1 MILSMFDWMKI
12 KDLKK
17 FSPIKKD
24 KLKISL
30 EFHMPS
36 KDKFKQSTLVHSM
49 HLIFKMQ
56 GFPKL
61 ICSSFIISSFIS
73 VACAQEQIADMSK
86 INSIETPSSSDQT
99 LQTLASADVNVSAK
113 VEPSTVTVSELDSLA
128 ALKQQEQ
135 TINQIEELK
144 PIQFDENLEDLPVVS
159 VDQNMANEI
168 YRVAEEAKNEAKNYR
183 ANATQTTVND
193 VSQAELTEITKA
205 PVNINQLMQEIQA
218 DSKIVVEANETG
230 RTLADFQAK
239 SEPAPEKVGF
249 FKKII
254 NRFKPENILNT
265 DKVPR
270 ISADVSGA
278 PPELAANIKAKLS
291 SFTQESFDDFAAA
304 LPQLRALSNQAA
316 QAVGY
321 YNAEFKFEKVSE
333 SKVKVNVTPNEPV
346 IINKQN
352 IDFTGAGENL
362 PQFQVIR
369 LVPIQDE
376 KDIFNHGKYEET
388 KSKIVNTATDNGF
401 FDAYWRLHDVKI
413 SQPKKIAD
421 INLKYETGERYKL
434 KKVEYRMSDPSK
446 PLPLTQKV
454 LDSLAPWKEGD
465 DYAFWRVNLLAN
477 NLTNTRYFNYTLVD
491 TIKPDPIQPPLELPP
506 DLQALVDQQRI
517 QESQLLNSQQKA
529 DLARQKVTSSQEV
542 TQDVVDESQFSGGQA
557 AQPYA
562 LARAM
567 PLAHDHDDEEEER
580 QKLEQQTRIEKK
592 IPVVVTLN
600 ADRLNSLETGIGY
613 GTDTGARIRSQYR
626 RAIVNKYGHAFD
638 ANIELSQIRQSI
650 DGRYSIP
657 YKHPLND
664 YINLVG
670 GYEREE
676 RDDIGPDINLL
687 VESAVIG
694 GERIIK
700 NPLGDWQHTM
710 GFRYRLDRLT
720 KKGDVNV
727 DELPDA
733 FKVSGIDSEQESL
746 LFGYEASKTNANS
759 RLNPTKG
766 FKQTYK
772 VELGSESL
780 LSDANMAILTAGWR
794 FIYSLGENEDH
805 QFVGRGDAS
814 YIFTDDFNKVPYNL
828 RFFTGGDQSL
838 RGFDYKSLSPEEDGY
853 KIGGQALAVGSFEY
867 NYQFKDGW
875 RAAIFSDFGNAYD
888 KQFSNP
894 TEYSIGVGIRW
905 RSPIGPIR
913 LDVASGISND
923 NNPIRLHF
931 FIGPQL

>member
-1 MILSMFDWMKI
+1 
-12 KDLKK
+12 
-17 FSPIKKD
+17 
-24 KLKISL
+24 
-30 EFHMPS
+30 
-36 KDKFKQSTLVHSM
+36 
-49 HLIFKMQ
+49 
-56 GFPKL
+56 
-61 ICSSFIISSFIS
+61 
-73 VACAQEQIADMSK
+73 
-86 INSIETPSSSDQT
+86 
-99 LQTLASADVNVSAK
+99 
-113 VEPSTVTVSELDSLA
+113 
-128 ALKQQEQ
+128 
-135 TINQIEELK
+135 K
-144 PIQFDENLEDLPVVS
+144 PIQLDDNLEDLPTVT
-159 VDQNMANEI
+159 VDQNMADEI
-168 YRVAEEAKNEAKNYR
+168 FRVAEEAKNDAKNYR
-183 ANATQTTVND
+183 DNPTKTSDVLVND
-193 VSQAELTEITKA
+193 ASQAELTEITKA
-205 PVNINQLMQEIQA
+205 PVNIDQLMQEIQT
-218 DSKIVVEANETG
+218 DSKIVVEANESG
-230 RTLADFQAK
+230 RTLPELQVNDDK
-239 SEPAPEKVGF
+239 KDEKVGF
-249 FKKII
+249 FKRIWNRLHPDNLLNAEKI
-254 NRFKPENILNT
+254 
-265 DKVPR
+265 PR

-278 PPELAANIKAKLS
+278 PAILATNIKAKLS
-291 SFTQESFDDFAAA
+291 TFTQESFEDFNVA
-304 LPQLRALSNQAA
+304 LPQLRSLTNQAA

-321 YNAEFKFEKVSE
+321 YNAEFKFEKVSD

-346 IINKQN
+346 KIKEQN
-352 IDFTGAGENL
+352 IEFSGAGENL
-362 PQFQVIR
+362 PQLQVLR
-369 LVPIQDE
+369 LIPEQDE
-376 KDIFNHGKYEET
+376 GDIFNHGKYEET
-388 KSKIVNTATDNGF
+388 KTKIVSAATDNGF

-413 SQPKKIAD
+413 TQPDKTAE
-421 INLKYETGERYKL
+421 INLKYETGDRYKL

-454 LDSLAPWKEGD
+454 LDSLAPWKEDD
-465 DYAFWRVNLLAN
+465 DYAFWRVNALAN

-491 TIKPDPIQPPLELPP
+491 TIKPDPIQPPLELAP
-506 DLQALVDQQRI
+506 DLQALVDQQNI
-517 QESQLLNSQQKA
+517 QQSQLMSSQQKA
-529 DLARQKVTSSQEV
+529 DLARQKVVSAEEV
-542 TQDVVDESQFSGGQA
+542 TQDVVDESQFSGGESQ
-557 AQPYA
+557 QYA
-562 LARAM
+562 IARAM
-567 PLAHDHDDEEEER
+567 PLSHDHDDEEEER
-580 QKLEQQTRIEKK
+580 QKLEEQTRIEKK

-600 ADRLNSLETGIGY
+600 ADRLNSLETGLGY

-638 ANIELSQIRQSI
+638 ANIEVSQIRQSI

-664 YINLVG
+664 YFNLVG

-676 RDDIGPDINLL
+676 RDDIGPDVNLL
-687 VESAVIG
+687 VESAVLG
-694 GERIIK
+694 GERVIK

-710 GFRYRLDRLT
+710 GVRYRLDRLT
-720 KKGDVNV
+720 KKGDVDVN
-727 DELPDA
+727 ELPDA
-733 FKVSGIDSEQESL
+733 FKVSGMDSEQESL
-746 LFGYEASKTNANS
+746 LFGYELSKTNANS

-772 VELGSESL
+772 VELGTESL

-794 FIYSLGENEDH
+794 FIYSLGENDDH

-853 KIGGQALAVGSFEY
+853 KIGGQALGVGSLEY

-888 KQFSNP
+888 KDFNNP

>member
-1 MILSMFDWMKI
+1 
-12 KDLKK
+12 
-17 FSPIKKD
+17 
-24 KLKISL
+24 
-30 EFHMPS
+30 MPS
-36 KDKFKQSTLVHSM
+36 KAKFKQSTLVHSM

-61 ICSSFIISSFIS
+61 ICSSFLISSCIS
-73 VACAQEQIADMSK
+73 VACAQEQVSDLSK
-86 INSIETPSSSDQT
+86 NETIEQPTTTVDSDTVQETTTFNTQLVNALPSSNI
-99 LQTLASADVNVSAK
+99 NVQ
-113 VEPSTVTVSELDSLA
+113 DSLD

-135 TINQIEELK
+135 SVNQINELK
-144 PIQFDENLEDLPVVS
+144 PIQLDDNLEDLPTVT
-159 VDQNMANEI
+159 VDQNMADEI
-168 YRVAEEAKNEAKNYR
+168 FRVAEEAKNDAKNYR
-183 ANATQTTVND
+183 DNPTKTSDVLVND
-193 VSQAELTEITKA
+193 ASQAELTEITKA
-205 PVNINQLMQEIQA
+205 PVNIDQLMQEIQT
-218 DSKIVVEANETG
+218 DSKIVVEANESG
-230 RTLADFQAK
+230 RTLPELQVNDDK
-239 SEPAPEKVGF
+239 KDEKVGF
-249 FKKII
+249 FKRIWNRLHPDNLLNAEKI
-254 NRFKPENILNT
+254 
-265 DKVPR
+265 PR

-278 PPELAANIKAKLS
+278 PAILATNIKAKLS
-291 SFTQESFDDFAAA
+291 TFTQESFEDFNVA
-304 LPQLRALSNQAA
+304 LPQLRSLTNQAA

-321 YNAEFKFEKVSE
+321 YNAEFKFEKVSD

-346 IINKQN
+346 KVKEQN
-352 IDFTGAGENL
+352 IEFSGAGENL
-362 PQFQVIR
+362 PQLQVLR
-369 LVPIQDE
+369 LIPEQDE
-376 KDIFNHGKYEET
+376 GDIFNHGKYEET
-388 KSKIVNTATDNGF
+388 KTKIVSAATDNGF

-413 SQPKKIAD
+413 TQPDKTAE
-421 INLKYETGERYKL
+421 INLKYETGDRYKL

-454 LDSLAPWKEGD
+454 LDSLAPWKEDD
-465 DYAFWRVNLLAN
+465 DYAFWRVNALAN

-491 TIKPDPIQPPLELPP
+491 TIKPDPIQPPLELAP
-506 DLQALVDQQRI
+506 DLQALVDQQNI
-517 QESQLLNSQQKA
+517 QQSQLMSSQQKA
-529 DLARQKVTSSQEV
+529 DLARQKVVSAEEV
-542 TQDVVDESQFSGGQA
+542 TQDVVDESQFSGGESQ
-557 AQPYA
+557 QYA
-562 LARAM
+562 IARAM
-567 PLAHDHDDEEEER
+567 PLSHDHDDEEEER
-580 QKLEQQTRIEKK
+580 QKLEEQTRIEKK

-600 ADRLNSLETGIGY
+600 ADRLNSLETGLGY

-638 ANIELSQIRQSI
+638 ANIEVSQIRQSI

-664 YINLVG
+664 YFNLVG

-676 RDDIGPDINLL
+676 RDDIGPDVNLL
-687 VESAVIG
+687 VESAVLG
-694 GERIIK
+694 GERVIK

-710 GFRYRLDRLT
+710 GVRYRLDRLT
-720 KKGDVNV
+720 KKGDVDVN
-727 DELPDA
+727 ELPDA
-733 FKVSGIDSEQESL
+733 FKVSGMDSEQESL
-746 LFGYEASKTNANS
+746 LFGYELSKTNANS

-772 VELGSESL
+772 VELGTESL

-794 FIYSLGENEDH
+794 FIYSLGENDDH

-853 KIGGQALAVGSFEY
+853 KIGGQALGVGSLEY

-888 KQFSNP
+888 KDFNNP

>member
-1 MILSMFDWMKI
+1 
-12 KDLKK
+12 
-17 FSPIKKD
+17 
-24 KLKISL
+24 
-30 EFHMPS
+30 MPS
-36 KDKFKQSTLVHSM
+36 KAKFKQSTLVHSM

-61 ICSSFIISSFIS
+61 ICSSFLISSCIS
-73 VACAQEQIADMSK
+73 VACAQEQVSDLSK
-86 INSIETPSSSDQT
+86 NETIEQPTTTVDSDTVQETTTFNTQLVNALPSSNI
-99 LQTLASADVNVSAK
+99 NVQ
-113 VEPSTVTVSELDSLA
+113 DSLD

-135 TINQIEELK
+135 SINQINELK
-144 PIQFDENLEDLPVVS
+144 PIQLDDNLEDLPTVT
-159 VDQNMANEI
+159 VDQNMADEI
-168 YRVAEEAKNEAKNYR
+168 FRVAEEAKNDAKNYR
-183 ANATQTTVND
+183 DNPTKTSDVLVND
-193 VSQAELTEITKA
+193 ASQAELTEITKA
-205 PVNINQLMQEIQA
+205 PVNIDQLMQEIQT
-218 DSKIVVEANETG
+218 DSKIVVEANESG
-230 RTLADFQAK
+230 RTLPELQVDDDK
-239 SEPAPEKVGF
+239 KDEKVGF
-249 FKKII
+249 FKRIWNRLHPDNLLNAEKI
-254 NRFKPENILNT
+254 
-265 DKVPR
+265 PR

-278 PPELAANIKAKLS
+278 PDVLATNIKAKLS
-291 SFTQESFDDFAAA
+291 TFTQESFEDFNVA
-304 LPQLRALSNQAA
+304 LPQLRSLTNQAA

-321 YNAEFKFEKVSE
+321 YNAEFKFEKVSN

-346 IINKQN
+346 KIKEQN
-352 IDFTGAGENL
+352 IEFSGAGENL
-362 PQFQVIR
+362 PQLQILR
-369 LVPIQDE
+369 LIPEQDE
-376 KDIFNHGKYEET
+376 GDIFNHGKYEET
-388 KSKIVNTATDNGF
+388 KTKIVSAATDNGF

-413 SQPKKIAD
+413 TQPDKTAE
-421 INLKYETGERYKL
+421 INLKYETGDRYKL

-454 LDSLAPWKEGD
+454 LDSLAPWKEDD
-465 DYAFWRVNLLAN
+465 DYAFWRVNALAN

-491 TIKPDPIQPPLELPP
+491 TIKPDPIQPPLELAP
-506 DLQALVDQQRI
+506 DLQALVDQQNI
-517 QESQLLNSQQKA
+517 QQSQLMSSQQKA
-529 DLARQKVTSSQEV
+529 DLARQKVVSAEEV
-542 TQDVVDESQFSGGQA
+542 TQDVVDESQFSGGESQ
-557 AQPYA
+557 QYS

-567 PLAHDHDDEEEER
+567 PLSHEHDDEEEER
-580 QKLEQQTRIEKK
+580 QKLEEQTRIEKK

-600 ADRLNSLETGIGY
+600 ADRLNSLETGLGY

-626 RAIVNKYGHAFD
+626 RAIVNKYGHSFD
-638 ANIELSQIRQSI
+638 ANIEVSQIRQSI

-664 YINLVG
+664 YFNLVG

-676 RDDIGPDINLL
+676 RDDIGPDVNLL
-687 VESAVIG
+687 VESAVLG
-694 GERIIK
+694 GERVIK

-710 GFRYRLDRLT
+710 GVRYRLDRLT
-720 KKGDVNV
+720 KKGDVDVN
-727 DELPDA
+727 ELPDA
-733 FKVSGIDSEQESL
+733 FKVSGMDSEQESL

-772 VELGSESL
+772 VELGTESL

-794 FIYSLGENEDH
+794 FIYSLGENDDH

-853 KIGGQALAVGSFEY
+853 KIGGQALGVGSLEY

-888 KQFSNP
+888 KDFNNP

>member
-1 MILSMFDWMKI
+1 
-12 KDLKK
+12 
-17 FSPIKKD
+17 
-24 KLKISL
+24 
-30 EFHMPS
+30 MPS
-36 KDKFKQSTLVHSM
+36 KAKFKQSTLVHSM

-61 ICSSFIISSFIS
+61 ICSSFLISSCIS
-73 VACAQEQIADMSK
+73 VACAQEQISDLSK
-86 INSIETPSSSDQT
+86 NETIEQPTTTIDSDSAQETTTFNTQLVNALPSSNI
-99 LQTLASADVNVSAK
+99 NVQ
-113 VEPSTVTVSELDSLA
+113 DSLD

-135 TINQIEELK
+135 SVNQINELK
-144 PIQFDENLEDLPVVS
+144 PIQLDDNLEDLPTVT
-159 VDQNMANEI
+159 VDQNMADEI
-168 YRVAEEAKNEAKNYR
+168 FRVAEEAKNDAKNYR
-183 ANATQTTVND
+183 DNPTKTSDVLVND
-193 VSQAELTEITKA
+193 ASQAELTEITKA
-205 PVNINQLMQEIQA
+205 PVNIDQLMQEIQT
-218 DSKIVVEANETG
+218 DSKIVVEANELG
-230 RTLADFQAK
+230 RTLPELQVNDDK
-239 SEPAPEKVGF
+239 KDEKVGF
-249 FKKII
+249 FKRIWNRLHPDNLLNAEKI
-254 NRFKPENILNT
+254 
-265 DKVPR
+265 PR

-278 PPELAANIKAKLS
+278 PAILATNIKAKLS
-291 SFTQESFDDFAAA
+291 TFTQESFEDFNVA
-304 LPQLRALSNQAA
+304 LPQLRSLTNQAA

-321 YNAEFKFEKVSE
+321 YNAEFKFEKVSD

-346 IINKQN
+346 KIKEQN
-352 IDFTGAGENL
+352 IEFSGAGENL
-362 PQFQVIR
+362 PQLQVLR
-369 LVPIQDE
+369 LIPEQDE
-376 KDIFNHGKYEET
+376 GDIFNHGKYEET
-388 KSKIVNTATDNGF
+388 KTKIVSAATDNGF

-413 SQPKKIAD
+413 TQPDKTAE
-421 INLKYETGERYKL
+421 INLKYETGDRYKL

-454 LDSLAPWKEGD
+454 LDSLAPWKEDD
-465 DYAFWRVNLLAN
+465 DYAFWRVNALAN

-491 TIKPDPIQPPLELPP
+491 TIKPDPIQPPLELAP
-506 DLQALVDQQRI
+506 DLQALVDQQNI
-517 QESQLLNSQQKA
+517 QQSQLMSSQQKA
-529 DLARQKVTSSQEV
+529 DLARQKVVSAEEV
-542 TQDVVDESQFSGGQA
+542 TQDVVDESQFSGGESQ
-557 AQPYA
+557 QYA
-562 LARAM
+562 IARAM
-567 PLAHDHDDEEEER
+567 PLSHDHDDEEEER
-580 QKLEQQTRIEKK
+580 QKLEEQTRIEKK

-600 ADRLNSLETGIGY
+600 ADRLNSLETGLGY

-638 ANIELSQIRQSI
+638 ANIEVSQIRQSI

-664 YINLVG
+664 YFNLVG

-676 RDDIGPDINLL
+676 RDDIGPDVNLL
-687 VESAVIG
+687 VESAVLG
-694 GERIIK
+694 GERVIK

-710 GFRYRLDRLT
+710 GVRYRLDRLT
-720 KKGDVNV
+720 KKGDVDVN
-727 DELPDA
+727 ELPDA
-733 FKVSGIDSEQESL
+733 FKVSGMDSEQESL
-746 LFGYEASKTNANS
+746 LFGYELSKTNANS

-772 VELGSESL
+772 VELGTESL

-794 FIYSLGENEDH
+794 FIYSLGENDDH

-853 KIGGQALAVGSFEY
+853 KIGGQALGVGSLEY

-888 KQFSNP
+888 KDFNNP

>member
-1 MILSMFDWMKI
+1 
-12 KDLKK
+12 
-17 FSPIKKD
+17 
-24 KLKISL
+24 
-30 EFHMPS
+30 MPS
-36 KDKFKQSTLVHSM
+36 KAKFKQSTLVHSM

-61 ICSSFIISSFIS
+61 ICSSFLISSCIS
-73 VACAQEQIADMSK
+73 VACAQEQVSDLSK
-86 INSIETPSSSDQT
+86 NETIEQPTTTVDSDTVQETMTFNTQLVNALPSSNI
-99 LQTLASADVNVSAK
+99 NVQ
-113 VEPSTVTVSELDSLA
+113 DSLD

-135 TINQIEELK
+135 SVNQINELK
-144 PIQFDENLEDLPVVS
+144 PIQLDDNLEDLPTVT
-159 VDQNMANEI
+159 VDQNMADEI
-168 YRVAEEAKNEAKNYR
+168 FRVAEEAKNDAKNYR
-183 ANATQTTVND
+183 DNPTKTSDVLVND
-193 VSQAELTEITKA
+193 ASQAELTEITKA
-205 PVNINQLMQEIQA
+205 PVNIDQLMQEIQT
-218 DSKIVVEANETG
+218 DSKIVVEANESG
-230 RTLADFQAK
+230 RTLPELQVNDDK
-239 SEPAPEKVGF
+239 KDEKVGF
-249 FKKII
+249 FKRIWNRLHPDNLLNAEKI
-254 NRFKPENILNT
+254 
-265 DKVPR
+265 PR

-278 PPELAANIKAKLS
+278 PAILATNIKAKLS
-291 SFTQESFDDFAAA
+291 TFTQESFEDFNVA
-304 LPQLRALSNQAA
+304 LPQLRSLTNQAA

-321 YNAEFKFEKVSE
+321 YNAEFKFEKVSD

-346 IINKQN
+346 KIKEQN
-352 IDFTGAGENL
+352 IEFSGAGENL
-362 PQFQVIR
+362 PQLQVLR
-369 LVPIQDE
+369 LIPEQDE
-376 KDIFNHGKYEET
+376 GDIFNHGKYEET
-388 KSKIVNTATDNGF
+388 KTKIVSAATDNGF

-413 SQPKKIAD
+413 TQPDKTAE
-421 INLKYETGERYKL
+421 INLKYETGDRYKL

-454 LDSLAPWKEGD
+454 LDSLAPWKEDD
-465 DYAFWRVNLLAN
+465 DYAFWRVNALAN

-491 TIKPDPIQPPLELPP
+491 TIKPDPIQPPLELAP
-506 DLQALVDQQRI
+506 DLQALVDQQNI
-517 QESQLLNSQQKA
+517 QQSQLMSSQQKA
-529 DLARQKVTSSQEV
+529 DLARQKVVSAEEV
-542 TQDVVDESQFSGGQA
+542 TQDVVDESQFSGGESQ
-557 AQPYA
+557 QYA
-562 LARAM
+562 IARAM
-567 PLAHDHDDEEEER
+567 PLSHDHDDEEEER
-580 QKLEQQTRIEKK
+580 QKLEEQTRIEKK

-600 ADRLNSLETGIGY
+600 ADRLNSLETGLGY

-638 ANIELSQIRQSI
+638 ANIEVSQIRQSI

-664 YINLVG
+664 YFNLVG

-676 RDDIGPDINLL
+676 RDDIGPDVNLL
-687 VESAVIG
+687 VESAVLG
-694 GERIIK
+694 GERVIK

-710 GFRYRLDRLT
+710 GVRYRLDRLT
-720 KKGDVNV
+720 KKGDVDVN
-727 DELPDA
+727 ELPDA
-733 FKVSGIDSEQESL
+733 FKVSGMDSEQESL
-746 LFGYEASKTNANS
+746 LFGYELSKTNANS

-772 VELGSESL
+772 VELGTESL

-794 FIYSLGENEDH
+794 FIYSLGENDDH

-853 KIGGQALAVGSFEY
+853 KIGGQALGVGSLEY

-888 KQFSNP
+888 KDFNNP

>member
-1 MILSMFDWMKI
+1 
-12 KDLKK
+12 
-17 FSPIKKD
+17 
-24 KLKISL
+24 
-30 EFHMPS
+30 MPS
-36 KDKFKQSTLVHSM
+36 KAKFKQSTLVHSM

-61 ICSSFIISSFIS
+61 ICSSFLISSCIS
-73 VACAQEQIADMSK
+73 VACAQEQVSDLSK
-86 INSIETPSSSDQT
+86 NETIEQPTTTVDSDTVQETTTFNTQLVNALPSSNI
-99 LQTLASADVNVSAK
+99 NVQ
-113 VEPSTVTVSELDSLA
+113 DSLD

-135 TINQIEELK
+135 SVNQINELK
-144 PIQFDENLEDLPVVS
+144 PIQLDDNLEDLPTVT
-159 VDQNMANEI
+159 VDQNMADEI
-168 YRVAEEAKNEAKNYR
+168 FRVAEEAKNDAKNYR
-183 ANATQTTVND
+183 DNPTKTSDVLVND
-193 VSQAELTEITKA
+193 ASQAELTEITKA
-205 PVNINQLMQEIQA
+205 PVNIDQLMQEIQT
-218 DSKIVVEANETG
+218 DSKIVVEANELG
-230 RTLADFQAK
+230 RTLPELQVNDDK
-239 SEPAPEKVGF
+239 KDEKVGF
-249 FKKII
+249 FKRIWNRLHPDNLLNAEKI
-254 NRFKPENILNT
+254 
-265 DKVPR
+265 PR

-278 PPELAANIKAKLS
+278 PAILATNIKAKLS
-291 SFTQESFDDFAAA
+291 TFTQESFEDFNVA
-304 LPQLRALSNQAA
+304 LPQLRSLTNQAA

-321 YNAEFKFEKVSE
+321 YNAEFKFEKVSD

-346 IINKQN
+346 KIKEQN
-352 IDFTGAGENL
+352 IEFSGAGENL
-362 PQFQVIR
+362 PQLQVLR
-369 LVPIQDE
+369 LIPEQDE
-376 KDIFNHGKYEET
+376 GDIFNHGKYEET
-388 KSKIVNTATDNGF
+388 KTKIVSAATDNGF

-413 SQPKKIAD
+413 TQPDKTAE
-421 INLKYETGERYKL
+421 INLKYETGDRYKL

-454 LDSLAPWKEGD
+454 LDSLAPWKEDD
-465 DYAFWRVNLLAN
+465 DYAFWRVNALAN

-491 TIKPDPIQPPLELPP
+491 TIKPDPIQPPLELAP
-506 DLQALVDQQRI
+506 DLQVLVDQQNI
-517 QESQLLNSQQKA
+517 QQSQLMSSQQKA
-529 DLARQKVTSSQEV
+529 DLARQKVVSAEEV
-542 TQDVVDESQFSGGQA
+542 TQDVVDESQFSGGESQR
-557 AQPYA
+557 YA
-562 LARAM
+562 IARAM
-567 PLAHDHDDEEEER
+567 PLSHDHDDEEEER
-580 QKLEQQTRIEKK
+580 QKLEEQTRIEKK

-600 ADRLNSLETGIGY
+600 ADRLNSLETGLGY

-638 ANIELSQIRQSI
+638 ANIEVSQIRQSI

-664 YINLVG
+664 YFNLVG

-676 RDDIGPDINLL
+676 RDDIGPDVNLL
-687 VESAVIG
+687 VESAVLG
-694 GERIIK
+694 GERVIK

-710 GFRYRLDRLT
+710 GVRYRLDRLT
-720 KKGDVNV
+720 KKGDVDVN
-727 DELPDA
+727 ELPDA
-733 FKVSGIDSEQESL
+733 FKVSGMDSEQESL
-746 LFGYEASKTNANS
+746 LFGYELSKTNANS

-772 VELGSESL
+772 VELGTESL

-794 FIYSLGENEDH
+794 FIYSLGENDDH

-838 RGFDYKSLSPEEDGY
+838 RGFDYKSLSPEENGY
-853 KIGGQALAVGSFEY
+853 KIGGQALGVGSLEY

-888 KQFSNP
+888 KDFNNP

>member
-1 MILSMFDWMKI
+1 
-12 KDLKK
+12 
-17 FSPIKKD
+17 
-24 KLKISL
+24 
-30 EFHMPS
+30 MPS
-36 KDKFKQSTLVHSM
+36 KAKFKQSTLVHSM

-61 ICSSFIISSFIS
+61 ICSSFLITSCIS
-73 VACAQEQIADMSK
+73 VACAQEQVSDLSK
-86 INSIETPSSSDQT
+86 NETIEQPTTTVDSDTVQETTPFNTQFVNALPSSNI
-99 LQTLASADVNVSAK
+99 NVQ
-113 VEPSTVTVSELDSLA
+113 DSLD

-135 TINQIEELK
+135 SVNQINELK
-144 PIQFDENLEDLPVVS
+144 PIQLDDNLEDLPTVT
-159 VDQNMANEI
+159 VDQNMADEI
-168 YRVAEEAKNEAKNYR
+168 FRVAEEAKNDAKKYR
-183 ANATQTTVND
+183 DNPTKTSDVLVND
-193 VSQAELTEITKA
+193 ASQAELTEITKA
-205 PVNINQLMQEIQA
+205 PVNIDQLMQEIQT

-230 RTLADFQAK
+230 RTLPELQVNDDK
-239 SEPAPEKVGF
+239 KDEKVGF
-249 FKKII
+249 FKRIW
-254 NRFKPENILNT
+254 NRLHPENLLNAE
-265 DKVPR
+265 KIPR

-278 PPELAANIKAKLS
+278 PAILATNIKAKLS
-291 SFTQESFDDFAAA
+291 TFTQESFEDFNVA
-304 LPQLRALSNQAA
+304 LPQLRSLTNQAA

-321 YNAEFKFEKVSE
+321 YNAEFKFEKVSD

-346 IINKQN
+346 KIKEQN
-352 IDFTGAGENL
+352 IEFSGAGENL
-362 PQFQVIR
+362 PQLQVLR
-369 LVPIQDE
+369 LIPEQDE
-376 KDIFNHGKYEET
+376 GDIFNHGKYEET
-388 KSKIVNTATDNGF
+388 KTKIVSAATDNGF

-413 SQPKKIAD
+413 TQPDKTAE
-421 INLKYETGERYKL
+421 INLKYETGDRYKL

-454 LDSLAPWKEGD
+454 LDSLAPWKEDD
-465 DYAFWRVNLLAN
+465 DYAFWRVNALAN

-491 TIKPDPIQPPLELPP
+491 TIKPDPIQPPLELAP
-506 DLQALVDQQRI
+506 DLQALVDQQNI
-517 QESQLLNSQQKA
+517 QQSQLMSSQQKA
-529 DLARQKVTSSQEV
+529 DLARQKVVSAEEV
-542 TQDVVDESQFSGGQA
+542 TQDVVDESQFSGGESQ
-557 AQPYA
+557 QYS

-567 PLAHDHDDEEEER
+567 PLSHEHDDEEEER
-580 QKLEQQTRIEKK
+580 QKLEEQTRIEKK

-600 ADRLNSLETGIGY
+600 ADRLNSLETGLGY

-638 ANIELSQIRQSI
+638 ANIEVSQIRQSI

-664 YINLVG
+664 YFNLVG

-676 RDDIGPDINLL
+676 RDDIGPDVNLL
-687 VESAVIG
+687 VESAVLG
-694 GERIIK
+694 GERVIK

-710 GFRYRLDRLT
+710 GVRYRLDRLT
-720 KKGDVNV
+720 KKGDVDVN
-727 DELPDA
+727 ELPDA
-733 FKVSGIDSEQESL
+733 FKVSGMDSEQESL
-746 LFGYEASKTNANS
+746 LFGYELSKTNANS

-772 VELGSESL
+772 VELGTESL

-794 FIYSLGENEDH
+794 FIYSLGENDDH

-838 RGFDYKSLSPEEDGY
+838 RGFDYKSLSPEENGY
-853 KIGGQALAVGSFEY
+853 KIGGQALGVGSLEY

-888 KQFSNP
+888 KDFNNP

>member
-1 MILSMFDWMKI
+1 
-12 KDLKK
+12 
-17 FSPIKKD
+17 
-24 KLKISL
+24 
-30 EFHMPS
+30 MPS
-36 KDKFKQSTLVHSM
+36 KAKFKQSTLVHSM

-61 ICSSFIISSFIS
+61 ICSSFLISSCIS
-73 VACAQEQIADMSK
+73 VACAQEQVSDLSK
-86 INSIETPSSSDQT
+86 NETIEQPTTTVDSDTVQETTMFNTQLVNALPSSNI
-99 LQTLASADVNVSAK
+99 NVQ
-113 VEPSTVTVSELDSLA
+113 DSLD

-135 TINQIEELK
+135 SVNQINELK
-144 PIQFDENLEDLPVVS
+144 PIQLDDNLEDLPTVT
-159 VDQNMANEI
+159 VDQNMADEI
-168 YRVAEEAKNEAKNYR
+168 FRVAEEAKNDAKNYR
-183 ANATQTTVND
+183 DNPTKTSDVLVND
-193 VSQAELTEITKA
+193 ASQAELTEITKA
-205 PVNINQLMQEIQA
+205 PVNIDQLMQEIQT
-218 DSKIVVEANETG
+218 DSKIVVEANELG
-230 RTLADFQAK
+230 RTLPELQVNDDK
-239 SEPAPEKVGF
+239 KDEKVGF
-249 FKKII
+249 FKRIWNRLHPDNLLNAEKI
-254 NRFKPENILNT
+254 
-265 DKVPR
+265 PR

-278 PPELAANIKAKLS
+278 PAILATNIKAKLS
-291 SFTQESFDDFAAA
+291 TFTQESFEDFNVA
-304 LPQLRALSNQAA
+304 LPQLRSLTNQAA

-321 YNAEFKFEKVSE
+321 YNAEFKFEKVSD

-346 IINKQN
+346 KIKEQN
-352 IDFTGAGENL
+352 IEFSGAGENL
-362 PQFQVIR
+362 PQLQVLR
-369 LVPIQDE
+369 LIPEQDE
-376 KDIFNHGKYEET
+376 GDIFNHGKYEET
-388 KSKIVNTATDNGF
+388 KTKIVSAATDNGF

-413 SQPKKIAD
+413 TQPDKTAE
-421 INLKYETGERYKL
+421 INLKYETGDRYKL

-454 LDSLAPWKEGD
+454 LDSLAPWKEDD
-465 DYAFWRVNLLAN
+465 DYAFWRVNALAN

-491 TIKPDPIQPPLELPP
+491 TIKPDPIQPPLELAP
-506 DLQALVDQQRI
+506 DLQALVDQQNI
-517 QESQLLNSQQKA
+517 QQSQLMSSQQKA
-529 DLARQKVTSSQEV
+529 DLARQKVVSADEV
-542 TQDVVDESQFSGGQA
+542 TQDVVDESQFSGGESQ
-557 AQPYA
+557 QYA
-562 LARAM
+562 IARAM
-567 PLAHDHDDEEEER
+567 PLSHDDDDEEEER
-580 QKLEQQTRIEKK
+580 QKLEEQTRIEKK

-600 ADRLNSLETGIGY
+600 ADRLNSLETGLGY

-638 ANIELSQIRQSI
+638 ANIEVSQIRQSI

-664 YINLVG
+664 YFNLVG

-676 RDDIGPDINLL
+676 RDDIGPDVNLL
-687 VESAVIG
+687 VESAVLG
-694 GERIIK
+694 GERVIK

-710 GFRYRLDRLT
+710 GVRYRLDRLT
-720 KKGDVNV
+720 KKGDVDVN
-727 DELPDA
+727 ELPDA
-733 FKVSGIDSEQESL
+733 FKVSGMDSEQESL
-746 LFGYEASKTNANS
+746 LFGYELSKTNANS
-759 RLNPTKG
+759 RLNPTQG

-772 VELGSESL
+772 VELGTESL

-794 FIYSLGENEDH
+794 FIYSLGENDDH

-853 KIGGQALAVGSFEY
+853 KIGGQALGVGSLEY

-888 KQFSNP
+888 KDFNNP

>member
-1 MILSMFDWMKI
+1 
-12 KDLKK
+12 
-17 FSPIKKD
+17 
-24 KLKISL
+24 
-30 EFHMPS
+30 MPS
-36 KDKFKQSTLVHSM
+36 KAKFKQSTLVHSM

-61 ICSSFIISSFIS
+61 ICSSFLISSCIS
-73 VACAQEQIADMSK
+73 VACAQEQVSDLSK
-86 INSIETPSSSDQT
+86 NETIEQPTTTVDSDTVQETTTFNTQLVNALPSSNINMQ
-99 LQTLASADVNVSAK
+99 
-113 VEPSTVTVSELDSLA
+113 DSLD

-135 TINQIEELK
+135 PVNQINELK
-144 PIQFDENLEDLPVVS
+144 PIQLDDNLEDLPTVT
-159 VDQNMANEI
+159 VDQNMADEI
-168 YRVAEEAKNEAKNYR
+168 FRVAEEAKNDAKNYR
-183 ANATQTTVND
+183 DNPTKTSDVLVND
-193 VSQAELTEITKA
+193 ASQAELTEITKA
-205 PVNINQLMQEIQA
+205 PVNIDQLMQEIQT
-218 DSKIVVEANETG
+218 DSKIVVEANESG
-230 RTLADFQAK
+230 RTLPELQVNDDK
-239 SEPAPEKVGF
+239 KDEKVGF
-249 FKKII
+249 FKRIWNRLHPDNLLNAEKI
-254 NRFKPENILNT
+254 
-265 DKVPR
+265 PR

-278 PPELAANIKAKLS
+278 PAILATNIKAKLS
-291 SFTQESFDDFAAA
+291 TFTQESFEDFNVA
-304 LPQLRALSNQAA
+304 LPQLRSLTNQAA

-321 YNAEFKFEKVSE
+321 YNAEFKFEKVSD

-346 IINKQN
+346 KIKEQN
-352 IDFTGAGENL
+352 IEFSGAGENL
-362 PQFQVIR
+362 PQLQVLR
-369 LVPIQDE
+369 LIPEQDE
-376 KDIFNHGKYEET
+376 GDIFNHGKYEET
-388 KSKIVNTATDNGF
+388 KTKIVSAATDNGF

-413 SQPKKIAD
+413 TQPDKTAE
-421 INLKYETGERYKL
+421 INLKYETGDRYKL

-454 LDSLAPWKEGD
+454 LDSLAPWKEDD
-465 DYAFWRVNLLAN
+465 DYAFWRVNALAN

-491 TIKPDPIQPPLELPP
+491 TIKPDPIQPPLELAP
-506 DLQALVDQQRI
+506 DLQALVDQQNI
-517 QESQLLNSQQKA
+517 QQSQLMSSQQKA
-529 DLARQKVTSSQEV
+529 DLARQKVVSAEEV
-542 TQDVVDESQFSGGQA
+542 TQDVVDESQFSGGESQ
-557 AQPYA
+557 QYA
-562 LARAM
+562 IARAM
-567 PLAHDHDDEEEER
+567 PLSHDHDDEEEER
-580 QKLEQQTRIEKK
+580 QKLEEQTRIEKK

-600 ADRLNSLETGIGY
+600 ADRLNSLETGLGY

-638 ANIELSQIRQSI
+638 ANIEVSQIRQSI

-664 YINLVG
+664 YFNLVG

-676 RDDIGPDINLL
+676 RDDIGPDVNLL
-687 VESAVIG
+687 VESAVLG
-694 GERIIK
+694 GERVIK

-710 GFRYRLDRLT
+710 GVRYRLDRLT
-720 KKGDVNV
+720 KKGDVDVN
-727 DELPDA
+727 ELPDA
-733 FKVSGIDSEQESL
+733 FKVSGMDSEQESL
-746 LFGYEASKTNANS
+746 LFGYELSKTNANS

-772 VELGSESL
+772 VELGTESL

-794 FIYSLGENEDH
+794 FIYSLGENDDH

-853 KIGGQALAVGSFEY
+853 KIGGQALGVGSFEY

-888 KQFSNP
+888 KDFNNP

>member
-1 MILSMFDWMKI
+1 MFDWMKI
-12 KDLKK
+12 NDLKN

-36 KDKFKQSTLVHSM
+36 KAKFKQSTLVHSM

-61 ICSSFIISSFIS
+61 ICSSFLISSCIS
-73 VACAQEQIADMSK
+73 VACAQEQVSDLSK
-86 INSIETPSSSDQT
+86 NETIEQPTTTVDSDNVQATTTFNTQLVNALPSSNI
-99 LQTLASADVNVSAK
+99 NVQ
-113 VEPSTVTVSELDSLA
+113 DSLD

-135 TINQIEELK
+135 SVNQINELK
-144 PIQFDENLEDLPVVS
+144 PIQLDDNLDDLPTVT
-159 VDQNMANEI
+159 VDQNMADEI
-168 YRVAEEAKNEAKNYR
+168 FRVAEEAKNDAKNYR
-183 ANATQTTVND
+183 DNPTKTSDVLVND
-193 VSQAELTEITKA
+193 ASQAELTEITKA
-205 PVNINQLMQEIQA
+205 PVNIDQLMQEIQT
-218 DSKIVVEANETG
+218 DSKIVVEANESG
-230 RTLADFQAK
+230 RTLPELQVDDDK
-239 SEPAPEKVGF
+239 KDEKVGF
-249 FKKII
+249 FKRIWNRLHPDNLLNAEKI
-254 NRFKPENILNT
+254 
-265 DKVPR
+265 PR

-278 PPELAANIKAKLS
+278 PDVLATNIKAKLS
-291 SFTQESFDDFAAA
+291 TFTQESFEDFNVA
-304 LPQLRALSNQAA
+304 LPQLRSLTNQAA

-321 YNAEFKFEKVSE
+321 YNAEYKFEKVSD

-346 IINKQN
+346 KIKEQN
-352 IDFTGAGENL
+352 IEFSGAGENL
-362 PQFQVIR
+362 PQLQILR
-369 LVPIQDE
+369 LIPEQDE
-376 KDIFNHGKYEET
+376 GDIFNHGKYEET
-388 KSKIVNTATDNGF
+388 KTKIVSAATDNGF

-413 SQPKKIAD
+413 TQPDKTAE
-421 INLKYETGERYKL
+421 INLKYETGDRYKL

-454 LDSLAPWKEGD
+454 LDSLAPWKEDD
-465 DYAFWRVNLLAN
+465 DYAFWRVNALAN

-491 TIKPDPIQPPLELPP
+491 TIKPDPIQPPLELAP
-506 DLQALVDQQRI
+506 DLQALVDQQNI
-517 QESQLLNSQQKA
+517 QQSQLMSSQQKA
-529 DLARQKVTSSQEV
+529 DLARQKVVSAEEV
-542 TQDVVDESQFSGGQA
+542 TQDVVDESQFSGGESQ
-557 AQPYA
+557 QYS

-567 PLAHDHDDEEEER
+567 PLSHEHDDEEEER
-580 QKLEQQTRIEKK
+580 QKLEEQTRIEKK

-600 ADRLNSLETGIGY
+600 ADRLNSLETGLGY

-626 RAIVNKYGHAFD
+626 RAIVNKYGHSFD
-638 ANIELSQIRQSI
+638 ANIEVSQIRQSI

-664 YINLVG
+664 YFNLVG

-676 RDDIGPDINLL
+676 RDDIGPDVNLL
-687 VESAVIG
+687 VESAVLG
-694 GERIIK
+694 GERVIK

-710 GFRYRLDRLT
+710 GVRYRLDRLT
-720 KKGDVNV
+720 KKGDVDVN
-727 DELPDA
+727 ELPDA
-733 FKVSGIDSEQESL
+733 FKVSGMDSEQESL

-772 VELGSESL
+772 VELGTESL

-794 FIYSLGENEDH
+794 FIYSLGENDDH

-853 KIGGQALAVGSFEY
+853 KIGGQALGVGSLEY

-888 KQFSNP
+888 KDFNNP

>member
-1 MILSMFDWMKI
+1 
-12 KDLKK
+12 
-17 FSPIKKD
+17 
-24 KLKISL
+24 
-30 EFHMPS
+30 MPS
-36 KDKFKQSTLVHSM
+36 KAKFKQSTLVHSM

-61 ICSSFIISSFIS
+61 ICSSFLISSCIS
-73 VACAQEQIADMSK
+73 VACAQEQVSDLSK
-86 INSIETPSSSDQT
+86 NETIEQPTTTVDSDTVQETTTFNTQLVNALPSSNI
-99 LQTLASADVNVSAK
+99 NVQ
-113 VEPSTVTVSELDSLA
+113 DSLD

-135 TINQIEELK
+135 SVNQINELK
-144 PIQFDENLEDLPVVS
+144 PIQLDDNLEDLPTVT
-159 VDQNMANEI
+159 VDQNMADEI
-168 YRVAEEAKNEAKNYR
+168 FRVAEEAKNDAKNYR
-183 ANATQTTVND
+183 DNPTKTSDVLVND
-193 VSQAELTEITKA
+193 ASQAELTEITKA
-205 PVNINQLMQEIQA
+205 PVNIDQLMQEIQT

-230 RTLADFQAK
+230 RTLPELQVNDDK
-239 SEPAPEKVGF
+239 KDEKVGF
-249 FKKII
+249 FKRIWNRLHPDNLLNAEKI
-254 NRFKPENILNT
+254 
-265 DKVPR
+265 PR

-278 PPELAANIKAKLS
+278 PAILATNIKAKLS
-291 SFTQESFDDFAAA
+291 TFTQESFEDFNVA
-304 LPQLRALSNQAA
+304 LPQLRSLTNQAA

-321 YNAEFKFEKVSE
+321 YNAEFKFEKVSD

-346 IINKQN
+346 KIKEQN
-352 IDFTGAGENL
+352 IEFSGAGENL
-362 PQFQVIR
+362 PQLQVLR
-369 LVPIQDE
+369 LIPEQDE
-376 KDIFNHGKYEET
+376 GDIFNHGKYEET
-388 KSKIVNTATDNGF
+388 KTKIVSAATDNGF

-413 SQPKKIAD
+413 TQPDKTAE
-421 INLKYETGERYKL
+421 INLKYETGDRYKL

-454 LDSLAPWKEGD
+454 LDSLAPWKEDD
-465 DYAFWRVNLLAN
+465 DYAFWRVNALAN

-491 TIKPDPIQPPLELPP
+491 TIKPDPLQPPLELAP
-506 DLQALVDQQRI
+506 DLQALVDQQNI
-517 QESQLLNSQQKA
+517 QQSQLMSSQQKA
-529 DLARQKVTSSQEV
+529 DLARQKVVSAEEV
-542 TQDVVDESQFSGGQA
+542 TQDVVDESQFSGGESQ
-557 AQPYA
+557 QYA
-562 LARAM
+562 IARAM
-567 PLAHDHDDEEEER
+567 PLSHDHDDEEEER
-580 QKLEQQTRIEKK
+580 QKLEEQTRIEKK

-600 ADRLNSLETGIGY
+600 ADRLNSLETGLGY

-638 ANIELSQIRQSI
+638 ANIEVSQIRQSI

-664 YINLVG
+664 YFNLVG

-676 RDDIGPDINLL
+676 RDDIGPDVNLL
-687 VESAVIG
+687 VESAVLG
-694 GERIIK
+694 GEHVIK

-710 GFRYRLDRLT
+710 GVRYRLDRLT
-720 KKGDVNV
+720 KKGDVDVN
-727 DELPDA
+727 ELPDA
-733 FKVSGIDSEQESL
+733 FKVSGMDSEQESL
-746 LFGYEASKTNANS
+746 LFGYELSKTNANS

-772 VELGSESL
+772 VELGTESL

-794 FIYSLGENEDH
+794 FIYSLGENDDH

-853 KIGGQALAVGSFEY
+853 KIGGQALGVGSLEY

-888 KQFSNP
+888 KDFNNP

>member
-1 MILSMFDWMKI
+1 
-12 KDLKK
+12 
-17 FSPIKKD
+17 
-24 KLKISL
+24 
-30 EFHMPS
+30 MPS
-36 KDKFKQSTLVHSM
+36 KAKFKQSTLVHSM

-61 ICSSFIISSFIS
+61 ICSSFLISSCIS
-73 VACAQEQIADMSK
+73 VACAQEQVSDLSK
-86 INSIETPSSSDQT
+86 NETIEQPTTTVDSDTVQETTTFNTQLVNALPSSNI
-99 LQTLASADVNVSAK
+99 NVQ
-113 VEPSTVTVSELDSLA
+113 DSLD

-135 TINQIEELK
+135 SVNQINELK
-144 PIQFDENLEDLPVVS
+144 PIQLDDNLEDLPTVT
-159 VDQNMANEI
+159 VDQNMADEI
-168 YRVAEEAKNEAKNYR
+168 FRVAEEAKNDAKNYR
-183 ANATQTTVND
+183 DNPTKTSDVLVND
-193 VSQAELTEITKA
+193 ASQAELTEITKA
-205 PVNINQLMQEIQA
+205 PVNIDQLMQEIQT

-230 RTLADFQAK
+230 RTLPELQVNDDK
-239 SEPAPEKVGF
+239 KDEKVGF
-249 FKKII
+249 FKRIWNRLHPDNLLNAEKI
-254 NRFKPENILNT
+254 
-265 DKVPR
+265 PR

-278 PPELAANIKAKLS
+278 PAILATNIKAKLS
-291 SFTQESFDDFAAA
+291 TFTQESFEDFNVA
-304 LPQLRALSNQAA
+304 LPQLRSLTNQAA

-321 YNAEFKFEKVSE
+321 YNAEFKFEKVSD

-346 IINKQN
+346 KIKEQN
-352 IDFTGAGENL
+352 IEFSGAGENL
-362 PQFQVIR
+362 PQLQVLR
-369 LVPIQDE
+369 LIPEQDE
-376 KDIFNHGKYEET
+376 GDIFNHGKYEET
-388 KSKIVNTATDNGF
+388 KTKIVSAATDNGF

-413 SQPKKIAD
+413 TQPDKTAE
-421 INLKYETGERYKL
+421 INLKYETGDRYKL

-454 LDSLAPWKEGD
+454 LDSLAPWKEDD
-465 DYAFWRVNLLAN
+465 DYAFWRVNALAN

-491 TIKPDPIQPPLELPP
+491 TIKPDPIQPPLELAP
-506 DLQALVDQQRI
+506 DLQALVDQQNI
-517 QESQLLNSQQKA
+517 QQSQLMSSQQKA
-529 DLARQKVTSSQEV
+529 DLARQKVVSAEEV
-542 TQDVVDESQFSGGQA
+542 TQDVVDESQFSGGESQ
-557 AQPYA
+557 QYS

-567 PLAHDHDDEEEER
+567 PLSHEHDDEEEER
-580 QKLEQQTRIEKK
+580 QKLEEQTRIEKK

-600 ADRLNSLETGIGY
+600 ADRLNSLETGLGY

-626 RAIVNKYGHAFD
+626 RAIVNKYGHSFD
-638 ANIELSQIRQSI
+638 ANIEVSQIRQSI

-664 YINLVG
+664 YFNLVG

-676 RDDIGPDINLL
+676 RDDIGPDVNLL
-687 VESAVIG
+687 VESAVLG
-694 GERIIK
+694 GERVIK

-710 GFRYRLDRLT
+710 GVRYRLDRLT
-720 KKGDVNV
+720 KKGDVDVN
-727 DELPDA
+727 ELPDA
-733 FKVSGIDSEQESL
+733 FKVSGMDSEQESL
-746 LFGYEASKTNANS
+746 LFGYELSKTNANS

-772 VELGSESL
+772 VELGTESL

-794 FIYSLGENEDH
+794 FIYSLGQNDDH

-838 RGFDYKSLSPEEDGY
+838 RGFDYKSLSPEENGY
-853 KIGGQALAVGSFEY
+853 KIGGQALGVGSLEY

-888 KQFSNP
+888 KDFNNP

>member
-1 MILSMFDWMKI
+1 
-12 KDLKK
+12 
-17 FSPIKKD
+17 
-24 KLKISL
+24 
-30 EFHMPS
+30 MPS
-36 KDKFKQSTLVHSM
+36 KAKFKQSTLVHSM

-61 ICSSFIISSFIS
+61 ICSSFLISSCIS
-73 VACAQEQIADMSK
+73 VACAQEQVSDLSK
-86 INSIETPSSSDQT
+86 NKTIEQPTTTVDSDTVQETTTFNTQLVNALPSSNI
-99 LQTLASADVNVSAK
+99 NVQ
-113 VEPSTVTVSELDSLA
+113 DSLD

-135 TINQIEELK
+135 SVNQIDELK
-144 PIQFDENLEDLPVVS
+144 PIQLDDNLEDLPTVT
-159 VDQNMANEI
+159 VDQNMADEI
-168 YRVAEEAKNEAKNYR
+168 FRVAEEAKNDAKNYR
-183 ANATQTTVND
+183 DNPTKTSDVLVND
-193 VSQAELTEITKA
+193 ASQAELTEITKA
-205 PVNINQLMQEIQA
+205 PVNIDQLMQEIQT
-218 DSKIVVEANETG
+218 DSKIVVEANESG
-230 RTLADFQAK
+230 RTLPELQVDDDK
-239 SEPAPEKVGF
+239 KDEKVGF
-249 FKKII
+249 FKRIWNRLHPDNLLNAEKI
-254 NRFKPENILNT
+254 
-265 DKVPR
+265 PR

-278 PPELAANIKAKLS
+278 PDVLATNIKAKLS
-291 SFTQESFDDFAAA
+291 TFTQESFEDFNVA
-304 LPQLRALSNQAA
+304 LPQLRSLTNQAA

-321 YNAEFKFEKVSE
+321 YNAEFKFEKVSD

-346 IINKQN
+346 KIKEQN
-352 IDFTGAGENL
+352 IEFSGAGENL
-362 PQFQVIR
+362 PQLQILR
-369 LVPIQDE
+369 LIPEQDE
-376 KDIFNHGKYEET
+376 GDIFNHGKYEET
-388 KSKIVNTATDNGF
+388 KTKIVSAATDNGF

-413 SQPKKIAD
+413 TQPDKTAE
-421 INLKYETGERYKL
+421 INLKYETGDRYKL

-454 LDSLAPWKEGD
+454 LDSLAPWKEDD
-465 DYAFWRVNLLAN
+465 DYAFWRVNALAN

-491 TIKPDPIQPPLELPP
+491 TIKPDPIQPPLELAP
-506 DLQALVDQQRI
+506 DLQALVDQQNI
-517 QESQLLNSQQKA
+517 QQSQLMSSQQKA
-529 DLARQKVTSSQEV
+529 DLARQKVVSAEEV
-542 TQDVVDESQFSGGQA
+542 TQDVVDESQFSGGKSQ
-557 AQPYA
+557 QYS

-567 PLAHDHDDEEEER
+567 PLSHEHDDEEEER
-580 QKLEQQTRIEKK
+580 QKLEEQTRIEKK

-600 ADRLNSLETGIGY
+600 ADRLNSLETGLGY

-626 RAIVNKYGHAFD
+626 RAIVNKYGHSFD
-638 ANIELSQIRQSI
+638 ANIEVSQIRQSI

-664 YINLVG
+664 YFNLVG

-676 RDDIGPDINLL
+676 RDDIGPDVNLL
-687 VESAVIG
+687 VESAVLG
-694 GERIIK
+694 GERVIK

-710 GFRYRLDRLT
+710 GVRYRLDRLT
-720 KKGDVNV
+720 KKGDVDVN
-727 DELPDA
+727 ELPDA
-733 FKVSGIDSEQESL
+733 FKVSGMDSEQESL
-746 LFGYEASKTNANS
+746 LFGYELSKTNANS

-772 VELGSESL
+772 VELGTESL

-794 FIYSLGENEDH
+794 FIYSLGENDDH

-838 RGFDYKSLSPEEDGY
+838 RGFDYKSLSPEENGY
-853 KIGGQALAVGSFEY
+853 KIGGQALGVGSLEY

-888 KQFSNP
+888 KDFNNP

>member
-1 MILSMFDWMKI
+1 
-12 KDLKK
+12 
-17 FSPIKKD
+17 
-24 KLKISL
+24 
-30 EFHMPS
+30 MPS
-36 KDKFKQSTLVHSM
+36 KAKFKQSTLVHSM

-61 ICSSFIISSFIS
+61 ICSSFLISSCIS
-73 VACAQEQIADMSK
+73 VACAQEQVSDLSK
-86 INSIETPSSSDQT
+86 NETIEQPTTTVDSDSVQETTTFNTQLVNALPSSNI
-99 LQTLASADVNVSAK
+99 NVQ
-113 VEPSTVTVSELDSLA
+113 DSLD

-135 TINQIEELK
+135 SVNQINELK
-144 PIQFDENLEDLPVVS
+144 PIQLDDNLEDLPTVT
-159 VDQNMANEI
+159 VDQNMADEI
-168 YRVAEEAKNEAKNYR
+168 FRVAEEAKNDAKNYR
-183 ANATQTTVND
+183 DNPTKTSDVLVND
-193 VSQAELTEITKA
+193 ASQAELTEITKA
-205 PVNINQLMQEIQA
+205 PVNIDQLMQEIQT

-230 RTLADFQAK
+230 RTLPELQVNDDK
-239 SEPAPEKVGF
+239 KDEKVGF
-249 FKKII
+249 FKRIWNRLHPDNLLNAEKI
-254 NRFKPENILNT
+254 
-265 DKVPR
+265 PR

-278 PPELAANIKAKLS
+278 PAILATNIKAKLS
-291 SFTQESFDDFAAA
+291 TFTQESFEDFNVA
-304 LPQLRALSNQAA
+304 LPQLRSLTNQAA

-321 YNAEFKFEKVSE
+321 YNAEFKFEKVSD

-346 IINKQN
+346 KIKEQN
-352 IDFTGAGENL
+352 IEFSGAGENL
-362 PQFQVIR
+362 PQLQVLR
-369 LVPIQDE
+369 LIPEQDE
-376 KDIFNHGKYEET
+376 GDIFNHGKYEET
-388 KSKIVNTATDNGF
+388 KTKIVSAATDNGF

-413 SQPKKIAD
+413 TQPDKTAE
-421 INLKYETGERYKL
+421 INLKYETGDRYKL

-454 LDSLAPWKEGD
+454 LDSLAPWKEDD
-465 DYAFWRVNLLAN
+465 DYAFWRVNALAN

-491 TIKPDPIQPPLELPP
+491 TIKPDPIQPPLELAP
-506 DLQALVDQQRI
+506 DLQALVDQQNI
-517 QESQLLNSQQKA
+517 QQSQLMSSQQKA
-529 DLARQKVTSSQEV
+529 DLARQKVVSAEEV
-542 TQDVVDESQFSGGQA
+542 TQDVVDESQFSGGESQR
-557 AQPYA
+557 YA
-562 LARAM
+562 IARAM
-567 PLAHDHDDEEEER
+567 PLSHDHDDEEEER
-580 QKLEQQTRIEKK
+580 QKLEEQTRIDKK

-600 ADRLNSLETGIGY
+600 ADRLNSLETGLGY

-638 ANIELSQIRQSI
+638 ANIEVSQIRQSI

-664 YINLVG
+664 YFNLVG

-676 RDDIGPDINLL
+676 RDDIGPDVNLL
-687 VESAVIG
+687 VESAVLG
-694 GERIIK
+694 GERVIK

-710 GFRYRLDRLT
+710 GVRYRLDRLT
-720 KKGDVNV
+720 KKGDVDVN
-727 DELPDA
+727 ELPDA
-733 FKVSGIDSEQESL
+733 FKVSGMDSEQESL
-746 LFGYEASKTNANS
+746 LFGYELSKTNANS

-772 VELGSESL
+772 VELGTESL

-794 FIYSLGENEDH
+794 FIYSLGENDDH

-838 RGFDYKSLSPEEDGY
+838 RGFDYKSLSPEENGY
-853 KIGGQALAVGSFEY
+853 KIGGQALGVGSLEY

-888 KQFSNP
+888 KDFNNP

>member
-1 MILSMFDWMKI
+1 
-12 KDLKK
+12 
-17 FSPIKKD
+17 
-24 KLKISL
+24 
-30 EFHMPS
+30 MPS
-36 KDKFKQSTLVHSM
+36 KAKFKQSTLVHSM

-61 ICSSFIISSFIS
+61 ICSSFLISSCIS
-73 VACAQEQIADMSK
+73 VACAQEQVSDLSK
-86 INSIETPSSSDQT
+86 NETIEQPTTTVDSDTVQETTMFNTQLVNALPSSNI
-99 LQTLASADVNVSAK
+99 NVQ
-113 VEPSTVTVSELDSLA
+113 DSLD

-135 TINQIEELK
+135 SVNQINELK
-144 PIQFDENLEDLPVVS
+144 PIQLDDNLEDLPTVT
-159 VDQNMANEI
+159 VDQNMADEI
-168 YRVAEEAKNEAKNYR
+168 FRVAEEAKNDAKNYR
-183 ANATQTTVND
+183 DNPTKTSDVLVND
-193 VSQAELTEITKA
+193 ASQAELTEITKA
-205 PVNINQLMQEIQA
+205 PVNIDQLMQEIQT
-218 DSKIVVEANETG
+218 DSKIVVEANELG
-230 RTLADFQAK
+230 RTLPELQVNDDK
-239 SEPAPEKVGF
+239 KDEKVGF
-249 FKKII
+249 FKRIWNRLHPDNLLNAEKI
-254 NRFKPENILNT
+254 
-265 DKVPR
+265 PR

-278 PPELAANIKAKLS
+278 PAILATNIKAKLS
-291 SFTQESFDDFAAA
+291 TFTQESFEDFNVA
-304 LPQLRALSNQAA
+304 LPQLRSLTNQAA

-321 YNAEFKFEKVSE
+321 YNAEFKFEKVSD

-346 IINKQN
+346 KIKEQN
-352 IDFTGAGENL
+352 IEFSGAGENL
-362 PQFQVIR
+362 PQLQVLR
-369 LVPIQDE
+369 LIPEQDE
-376 KDIFNHGKYEET
+376 GDIFNHGKYEET
-388 KSKIVNTATDNGF
+388 KTKIVSAAADNGF

-413 SQPKKIAD
+413 TQPDKTAE
-421 INLKYETGERYKL
+421 INLKYETGDRYKL

-454 LDSLAPWKEGD
+454 LDSLAPWKEDD
-465 DYAFWRVNLLAN
+465 DYAFWRVNALAN

-491 TIKPDPIQPPLELPP
+491 TIKPDPIQPPLELAP
-506 DLQALVDQQRI
+506 DLQALVDQQNI
-517 QESQLLNSQQKA
+517 QQSQLMSSQQKA
-529 DLARQKVTSSQEV
+529 DLARQKVVSADEV
-542 TQDVVDESQFSGGQA
+542 TQDVVDESQFSGGESQ
-557 AQPYA
+557 QYA
-562 LARAM
+562 IARAM
-567 PLAHDHDDEEEER
+567 PLSHDDDDEEEER
-580 QKLEQQTRIEKK
+580 QKLEEQTRIEKK

-600 ADRLNSLETGIGY
+600 ADRLNSLETGLGY

-626 RAIVNKYGHAFD
+626 RAIVNKYGHSFD
-638 ANIELSQIRQSI
+638 ANIEVSQIRQSI

-664 YINLVG
+664 YFNLVG

-676 RDDIGPDINLL
+676 RDDIGPDVNLL
-687 VESAVIG
+687 VESAVLG
-694 GERIIK
+694 GERVIK

-710 GFRYRLDRLT
+710 GVRYRLDRLT
-720 KKGDVNV
+720 KKGDVDVN
-727 DELPDA
+727 ELPDA
-733 FKVSGIDSEQESL
+733 FKVSGMDSEQESL
-746 LFGYEASKTNANS
+746 LFGYELSKTNANS
-759 RLNPTKG
+759 RLNPTQG

-772 VELGSESL
+772 VELGTESL

-794 FIYSLGENEDH
+794 FIYSLGENDDH

-853 KIGGQALAVGSFEY
+853 KIGGQALGVGSLEY

-875 RAAIFSDFGNAYD
+875 RAAIFSDFGDAYD
-888 KQFSNP
+888 KDFNNP